1 MAVTVLLQR
10 VSSSKAFLSTAF
22 LPPVEYFSALSRHSA
37 CVDAC
42 EHYSK
47 QSYRNRACILTACG
61 PESLIVPIVHDGHKL
76 ISEIRVDYTT
86 PWLRRM
92 KYAIDTAYLSSPFYE
107 YYRDDFFA
115 LLDAKPE
122 MLWEMNRRLTLWF
135 CERIGV
141 DAPEFGECKGE
152 AEDLRTLIH
161 PKKPAVYEVRPYWQ
175 VFSDK
180 FGFTPN
186 LSIVDLLFNEG
197 PESVRYL

>member
-1 MAVTVLLQR
+1 MAATAPLPR

-22 LPPVEYFSALSRHSA
+22 LPPVEYFSALSKHSA

-107 YYRDDFFA
+107 YYRDGFFA

-122 MLWEMNRRLTLWF
+122 MLWEMNKSLILWF
-135 CERIGV
+135 CGRMGV
-141 DAPEFGECKGE
+141 EAPEFGECKGDG
-152 AEDLRTLIH
+152 EDLRALIH
-161 PKKPAVYEVRPYWQ
+161 PKKPTVFEAKPYWQ